1 MRGFHD
7 IRTPN
12 SFICCVYK
20 ERALAAR
27 VGFIGLGAIGR
38 PMAKHVVQNFD
49 GMVWNR
55 SADKAKSFVAEFG
68 GAAGATPAEVIRWAE
83 VVVTCLPTSREV
95 REVVEREENGW
106 RKGQL
111 LIDCTSG
118 DPASGRATAAWLKAR
133 GVGCVDG
140 PVSGGTSGAEAGKLT
155 VMVGGEK
162 ADFDRAR
169 PFIEAFGSRI
179 VHVGPPGAGH
189 AVKAVNQVLLAVNI
203 QAAGEGLAALAK
215 LGVPAAAALEVI
227 NGSSGRS
234 NVTEN
239 LIPQRVV
246 TRAYPRTFR
255 LALLDKD
262 VGIAL
267 QLLRETGVPSAAAA
281 ESKRF
286 MEQTRKALG
295 EEADHVEAIREI
307 ERAAGV
313 EIR

>member
-1 MRGFHD
+1 
-7 IRTPN
+7 
-12 SFICCVYK
+12 
-20 ERALAAR
+20 
-27 VGFIGLGAIGR
+27 
-38 PMAKHVVQNFD
+38 MAKHIVQKFD

-55 SADKAKSFVAEFG
+55 TPERSSEFSAEFG
-68 GAAGATPAEVIRWAE
+68 GKVARRASELIRWAE
-83 VVVTCLPTSREV
+83 VVICCLPTSKEV
-95 REVVEREENGW
+95 REVMEREENGW
-106 RKGQL
+106 QKGQL

-118 DPASGRATAAWLKAR
+118 DPASGRATTEWLKKH
-133 GVGCVDG
+133 GVEYVDA

-162 ADFDRAR
+162 AAFDRAK
-169 PFIEAFGSRI
+169 PFIEAFGTRI

-215 LGVPAAAALEVI
+215 LGVPASAALEVI

-267 QLLRETGVPSAAAA
+267 QLLRETGVPSEAAA

-286 MEQTRKALG
+286 MEKSRKALG

-307 ERAAGV
+307 EKAARV

>member
-1 MRGFHD
+1 VK
-7 IRTPN
+7 
-12 SFICCVYK
+12 SK
-20 ERALAAR
+20 

-38 PMAKHVVQNFD
+38 PMAKHIVQKYD

-55 SADKAKSFVAEFG
+55 TADRAKKFVAEFG
-68 GAAGATPAEVIRWAE
+68 GKAATTPAEVITWAD
-83 VVVTCLPTSREV
+83 VVITCLPTSREV

-118 DPASGRATAAWLKAR
+118 DPASARATAEWLRKK
-133 GVGCVDG
+133 GVDFVDA

-162 ADFDRAR
+162 AAFDRAK
-169 PFIEAFGSRI
+169 PFIEAFGTRI

-246 TRAYPRTFR
+246 TRAYPRTFK

-262 VGIAL
+262 IGIAL
-267 QLLRETGVPSAAAA
+267 QLLKETGVPSEATA

-286 MEQTRKALG
+286 MEKTHKALG
-295 EEADHVEAIREI
+295 EDADHVEAIREI
-307 ERAAGV
+307 ERAAKV